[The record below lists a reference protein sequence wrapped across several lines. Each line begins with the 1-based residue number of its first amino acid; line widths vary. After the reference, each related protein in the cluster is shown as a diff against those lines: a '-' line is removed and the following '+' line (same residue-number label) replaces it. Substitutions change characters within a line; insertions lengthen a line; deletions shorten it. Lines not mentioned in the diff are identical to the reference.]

1 MRESMTHEQRVE
13 RRLEQVVDLLGE
25 IRDRLPVQP

>member
-25 IRDRLPVQP
+25 IRVCLPAQP

>member
-25 IRDRLPVQP
+25 IRVCLPVQP